1 MKKVTWIIL
10 WVFAGFV
17 ASHFWRATLAEE
29 PLETSTAVKSLF
41 QKPPRQFSSAP
52 LWVWNDLLTDDHIV
66 STLHD
71 LAGQD
76 VKQVFV
82 HPRPGLITPYLS
94 DEWFR
99 LWKLTL
105 KTAESLDMNIWI
117 YDENSYPS
125 GFAGGWVPEV
135 MPESVGRGLTFKE
148 TDKPA
153 EIPTSAVAV
162 YRMTENGFENITGQF
177 QAKEQL
183 GAGRFLYAE
192 VVRAEPSPWHGGRP
206 YVDLIYPGVTEK
218 FLEVTLD
225 AYEREVGNW
234 FGSRIPGSFT
244 DEPRLLA
251 AGQISWTDDL
261 AECFRKEYG
270 YDLLDQLPSLIR
282 PVGDWKRVR
291 HDYYRLLLNLF
302 IERWAKPYYEW
313 CEKHNIEFTGHYW
326 EHEWPMC
333 RIVPDNM
340 ALYAW
345 HQRPSIDCLM
355 NQYAEHTHAQFGNIR
370 AVRELASVA
379 DQLGRKRTL
388 CELYGA
394 AGWDLRFQ
402 DMKRIGDWLG
412 VLGVNT
418 FDEHLSFIS
427 IRGARKMDHP
437 QSFSYHEPWWD
448 SYHVIAR
455 YLTRLSLVLSA
466 GERVNEILVLEPTS
480 TAWMYQGATPGQSE
494 LTALG
499 DRFFDFMK
507 SLEEAQIEYDLGC
520 EDIMARHGTIAD
532 GRLIVGQR
540 RYHTVVLPPGCENL
554 ESSTLKL
561 LQAFLKAGGTVFVCG
576 EGPTLLNARK
586 FDEVLTLSQHA
597 GWKKTDPVALLPVL
611 TERQDQRVRIIRQND
626 DPGILFHQRRRLA
639 NGEILIVINTSDT
652 QFSRGVIEA
661 TYRGAEI
668 WDLERGEVK
677 PAVFSRKDDSL
688 TVRYDLPPVGSL
700 VLFLSE
706 KEISPGHVDKFEEQR
721 VPTSHIDV
729 ARLQPNVLTL
739 DYVDVQVGDE
749 IRRGIYH
756 YQACDWVFKKHGL
769 SGNPWDRAVQFKDEI
784 LKKTFE
790 PESGFVLTY
799 RFHVKEKVP
808 SDLSIVIERPDLY
821 SLTCNG
827 QPIEWNGRDWWLDRA
842 FGKIDISKFVRV
854 GDNEVQL
861 KAAPM
866 TVFHEIAPAYVLGDF
881 ALEPAE
887 KGFVIVPASPLQIQT
902 STPAHVSEPNRTMWL
917 SAGIGF
923 DRNAAEKD
931 DPQPWLIFDLGQTA
945 PLAAIQ
951 IWNYNEVKLTSRGVK
966 DLEIVA
972 LDDGASLESGKVITR
987 TVLPQAPG
995 RGVVYELPG
1004 LPATIILPETKVRR
1018 IGFRILSN
1026 HAGVTYPA
1034 DKNAVDNAFVGLS
1047 EVRFLVKDGDG
1058 YKEIEGVQVTSS
1070 SELKGSFQRLAQNLV
1085 DGSGLVPVGWN
1096 GQGCPFYGHSVGY
1109 SASFEWT
1116 KGGAQCLV
1124 RLGRWEGSL
1133 ARVIVNGQDCGAIY
1147 RPPYECDVT
1156 SALKDGENTITVIVV
1171 GTLKNTLGP
1180 HHAGVMRGAAWP
1192 HAFAQGPTEG
1202 PPPGARYDTIG
1213 YGLFEP
1219 FKLIRRVPIA
1229 ASSSN

>member
-1 MKKVTWIIL
+1 MQRVIYFVLALVAGLTASHSWS
-10 WVFAGFV
+10 AGF
-17 ASHFWRATLAEE
+17 AADR
-29 PLETSTAVKSLF
+29 LETSAAVKNLLE
-41 QKPPRQFSSAP
+41 KPPRHFSSAP

-99 LWKLTL
+99 LWKLAL
-105 KTAESLDMNIWI
+105 KTAEALDMNVWI

-162 YRMTENGFENITGQF
+162 YRIAEGGFENITKRF
-177 QAKEQL
+177 QAREPL
-183 GAGRFLYAE
+183 GSGRFMYAE
-192 VVRAEPSPWHGGRP
+192 VVRPGPSPWHGGRP

-225 AYEREVGNW
+225 AYQREVGDW

-244 DEPRLLA
+244 DEPRLLT

-261 AECFRKEYG
+261 ADCFRKEYG
-270 YDLLDQLPSLIR
+270 YDLLDHLPSLIR

-326 EHEWPMC
+326 EHEWPRC
-333 RIVPDNM
+333 AVVPDNM

-345 HQRPSIDCLM
+345 HQRPAIDCLM
-355 NQYAEHTHAQFGNIR
+355 NQYTEHTHAQFGNIR

-379 DQLGRKRTL
+379 DQLGRRRTL

-455 YLTRLSLVLSA
+455 YLTRFSLVLSA

-480 TAWMYQGATPGQSE
+480 TAWMYQEATPGQSE

-499 DRFFDFMK
+499 NRFFDFVKAM
-507 SLEEAQIEYDLGC
+507 EEVQIEYDLGC
-520 EDIMARHGTIAD
+520 EDIMARHGTVAD
-532 GRLIVGQR
+532 GRLVVGQR

-554 ESSTLKL
+554 EHSSLKL
-561 LQAFLKAGGTVFVCG
+561 LQQFLESGGTVLACG
-576 EGPTLLNARK
+576 DGPTLVNARPSDQIPAIK
-586 FDEVLTLSQHA
+586 EHA
-597 GWKKTDPVALLPVL
+597 GWKKTDLPGLFVIL
-611 TERQDQRVRIIRQND
+611 SQRQDQRIRVIREKD
-626 DPGILFHQRRRLA
+626 DAGLLFHQRRRLGD
-639 NGEILIVINTSDT
+639 GEIVVLVNTSDT
-652 QFSRGVIEA
+652 HPTRGVIQA
-661 TYRGAEI
+661 KYRGAEL
-668 WDLERGEVK
+668 WDLKNGQVK
-677 PAVFSRKDDSL
+677 PAAFTHQGEGLVL
-688 TVRYDLPPVGSL
+688 PYELPPVGSL
-700 VLFLSE
+700 VVFFSADE
-706 KEISPGHVDKFEEQR
+706 RQPGRIQKFEEQPI
-721 VPTSHIDV
+721 VMSPVV
-729 ARLQPNVLTL
+729 ASRLQPNVLTL

-749 IRRGIYH
+749 IRRGIYY

-769 SGNPWDRAVQFKDEI
+769 SGNPWDRAVQFRDEI
-784 LKKTFE
+784 LKKTFG
-790 PESGFVLTY
+790 PNSGFTLTY

-808 SDLSIVIERPDLY
+808 SDLAIVIERPDLY

-827 QPIEWNGRDWWLDRA
+827 QAIKWNGKDWWLDRA
-842 FGKIDISKFVRV
+842 FGKIDISKFARV
-854 GDNEVQL
+854 GENEVQL
-861 KAAPM
+861 KATPM

-881 ALEPAE
+881 SLEPAA
-887 KGFVIVPASPLQIQT
+887 KGFVIVPANPLQIQP
-902 STPAHVSEPNRTMWL
+902 SSPAHVSEPNRTMWL

-931 DPQPWLIFDLGQTA
+931 DPQPWLIFDLGQTV

-951 IWNYNEVKLTSRGVK
+951 VWNYNEVNLTTRGVK

-972 LDDGASLESGKVITR
+972 LDDAASMESGNVIARVT
-987 TVLPQAPG
+987 LPQAVG
-995 RGVVYELPG
+995 REVVSATAG
-1004 LPATIILPETKVRR
+1004 LPATIALPGIKVRR
-1018 IGFRILSN
+1018 VGFRILSN
-1026 HAGVTYPA
+1026 HAGVTFPA
-1034 DKNAVDNAFVGLS
+1034 DKTAVDNAFVGLS
-1047 EVRFLVKDGDG
+1047 EVRFLIKDGNDLKELDG
-1058 YKEIEGVQVTSS
+1058 VRVTPS
-1070 SELKGSFQRLAQNLV
+1070 SELKGTFQRLARNLV
-1085 DGSGLVPVGWN
+1085 DRSGFSVSGWN
-1096 GQGCPFYGHSVGY
+1096 SQGCPLYGHTVGY
-1109 SASFEWT
+1109 TAHVHWQKDS
-1116 KGGAQCLV
+1116 GQCVV

-1133 ARVIVNGQDCGAIY
+1133 ARVLVNGQDCGVIY

-1156 SALKDGENTITVIVV
+1156 SAIREGDNTITVVVV

-1180 HHAGVMRGAAWP
+1180 HHAGVMRGSAWP

-1202 PPPGARYDTIG
+1202 PPPGDRYDTIA

-1219 FKLIRRVPIA
+1219 FTLIHRTPKVDADSR
-1229 ASSSN
+1229 